1 MDRRRIIEGERL
13 DEIMKQLARWYDVTV
28 FYQNAEAK
36 DLVFTGDLEKYS
48 NCNVILD
55 IISMTT
61 NVEFELKDRVI
72 IVKMK

>member
-1 MDRRRIIEGERL
+1 M
-13 DEIMKQLARWYDVTV
+13 
-28 FYQNAEAK
+28 
-36 DLVFTGDLEKYS
+36 FTGDLEKYS